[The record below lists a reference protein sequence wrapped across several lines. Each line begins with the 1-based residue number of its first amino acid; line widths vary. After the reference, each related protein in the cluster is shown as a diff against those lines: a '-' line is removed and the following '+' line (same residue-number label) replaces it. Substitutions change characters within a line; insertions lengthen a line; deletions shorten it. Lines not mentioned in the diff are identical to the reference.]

1 MKQELMP
8 LSKKILRVGF
18 NLGALLFIVLGKL
31 VCIIINVEMC
41 LRREVELW
49 FHFFCE
55 GGGGG
60 GASASESGNSEHKA
74 LSTKIV
80 NISNRRRR
88 KFFRFKLLSCRIY

>member
-49 FHFFCE
+49 SHFFWRGE
-55 GGGGG
+55 
-60 GASASESGNSEHKA
+60 GASASESRNNKHNA
-74 LSTKIV
+74 LRILSNFVHTIV
-80 NISNRRRR
+80 
-88 KFFRFKLLSCRIY
+88 KFSKELIAGAEI